1 MTSETPLADGTDGSV
16 SVWHE
21 LAAAC
26 DEAIQ
31 ASRQVG
37 VCLDDGVAVAELV
50 PLLKRELGLARSIQ
64 SQIGRLRVGDLP
76 SRSTPD
82 AVVARDRLAGSLAE
96 LLGLEQQN
104 QRLLSLR
111 GVRINGPPP
120 RVGRRKP
127 PMSGTHGSDLTSA

>member
-1 MTSETPLADGTDGSV
+1 MTSMTPLAGGTCGSE
-16 SVWHE
+16 SVWQE

-31 ASRQVG
+31 ASRHVG
-37 VCLDDGVAVAELV
+37 ACLDDGAAVAELV
-50 PLLKRELGLARSIQ
+50 PLLKCELELARSIQ
-64 SQIGRLRVGDLP
+64 SQISQLRVGDLP
-76 SRSTPD
+76 SRSHDD
-82 AVVARDRLAGSLAE
+82 AVARDDLAGRLAE

-111 GVRINGPPP
+111 GVKINGPRP

-127 PMSGTHGSDLTSA
+127 PMSGTHGSDHTSA